1 MSKVQNEVKH
11 RNCIITQTPTD
22 QFPHMVTVIKAPKIR
37 EVFVDSRYI
46 TIEKCVSHIELWES
60 VRLINSK
67 EKYVK
72 QTLKEVV
79 VVED

>member
-1 MSKVQNEVKH
+1 MNKGQEVKH
-11 RNCIITQTPTD
+11 RNCIIRSTPTEK
-22 QFPHMVTVIKAPKIR
+22 FPHMVTVIKAPKIR
-37 EVFVDSRYI
+37 DVFVDSRYI
-46 TIEKCVSHIELWES
+46 TIEKCVCHIQLWES
-60 VRLINSK
+60 ERLINSK